1 MQPAEV
7 EDVILC
13 QMLGKVIVLVRE
25 DQLSLAIGKFGQ
37 NVRLASKLVGWDINV
52 MTQAQLDQQLDK
64 SIEAFCVVPGVTADL
79 AENLVSQGFFTF
91 DDLSVIEP
99 DQLVEM
105 SGLSVEDC
113 DRIIEHA
120 DVESA
125 RQEVE
130 ERIANEQRKHA
141 ASHEDSP
148 LSRSKKPPVVEH
160 VGDELVDNE
169 LKNVESDAAD
179 VAAQEEAP
187 SSEAETVPPGNDNE
201 SLAGSG
207 DA

>member
-1 MQPAEV
+1 MA
-7 EDVILC
+7 
-13 QMLGKVIVLVRE
+13 
-25 DQLSLAIGKFGQ
+25 
-37 NVRLASKLVGWDINV
+37 
-52 MTQAQLDQQLDK
+52 
-64 SIEAFCVVPGVTADL
+64 PGVTADL

-105 SGLSVEDC
+105 SGLSAEDC

-141 ASHEDSP
+141 ANHEVSTSSKAKSP
-148 LSRSKKPPVVEH
+148 AVVEEA
-160 VGDELVDNE
+160 VVEELD
-169 LKNVESDAAD
+169 KGESDA
-179 VAAQEEAP
+179 VKQVELIVGEEELLQ
-187 SSEAETVPPGNDNE
+187 SEVETVPSGVGSE
-201 SLAGSG
+201 SSAGSEG
-207 DA
+207 A

>member
-1 MQPAEV
+1 
-7 EDVILC
+7 
-13 QMLGKVIVLVRE
+13 
-25 DQLSLAIGKFGQ
+25 
-37 NVRLASKLVGWDINV
+37 

-64 SIEAFCVVPGVTADL
+64 SIEAFCVVPGVTAEL

-105 SGLSVEDC
+105 SGLSAEDC

-130 ERIANEQRKHA
+130 DRIANEQRKHA
-141 ASHEDSP
+141 ANHEASSSSKDKSP
-148 LSRSKKPPVVEH
+148 AVVE
-160 VGDELVDNE
+160 EAVDSE
-169 LKNVESDAAD
+169 FDKGESDAVKEVEL
-179 VAAQEEAP
+179 VAGEEELPQAG
-187 SSEAETVPPGNDNE
+187 AVTVPSDTINE
-201 SLAGSG
+201 SSAGSE